1 MDLTKR
7 ENALTEGLAHMQDAH
22 RMDPKHPVVLNML
35 ANHFFLT
42 REFEKV
48 FIRNWLLLF
57 EKKDQK

>member
-7 ENALTEGLAHMQDAH
+7 ENALTEGLTHMQDAH

-35 ANHFFLT
+35 ANHFFLM

-48 FIRNWLLLF
+48 L
-57 EKKDQK
+57 